1 MSFHSPKTHH
11 RFIIIPFK
19 IYYSMITLNDIIN
32 VSIVRKKYEY
42 YEGQLKSRDTSAI
55 YAAIKDLIS
64 FIKEIKNYASEE
76 LALILRKQESI
87 AKKIIMV
94 IRFRYI
100 IIFLYKKIMERLINS
115 LSSLITRFLSI
126 LS

>member
-1 MSFHSPKTHH
+1 
-11 RFIIIPFK
+11 
-19 IYYSMITLNDIIN
+19 MITLNDIIN

>member
-87 AKKIIMV
+87 AKKIIVV